1 VDVNIRLTQFI
12 NIYLLQINNNNLTH
26 TTMKHPI
33 KSIFEQI
40 AEQVFKMTDI
50 NKAKQFI
57 TEFVESK
64 GIKPEDKQTI
74 LTNVSGCK
82 NIIKLQTYICNSL
95 LKYEGMSVN
104 TKPKEKSVDLATTT
118 D

>member
-1 VDVNIRLTQFI
+1 
-12 NIYLLQINNNNLTH
+12 
-26 TTMKHPI
+26 MKYQI

-40 AEQVFKMTDI
+40 AEQVFKMTDV

-57 TEFVESK
+57 TEFVDGK
-64 GIKPEDKQTI
+64 GIKDEDKKVI
-74 LTNVSGCK
+74 LSNVSECK
-82 NIIKLQTYICNSL
+82 NIIRLQTYICNSL

-104 TKPKEKSVDLATTT
+104 TKPKEKSVGLATTT